1 MNASAAVRGLL
12 QIPFATSSFPES
24 GASESEWHSSA
35 QNIKGILSQAGY
47 TVAQLSAS
55 TGMRYGTRSPFFIPP
70 TFLYKLRSGVTPH
83 ICQIV
88 ALSDCTGYRFVDWM
102 KICGFDLQQIPRLQ
116 LRLHSERTVLI
127 TPTEFDRSSLRS
139 RPSGFDEESSSSSS
153 FFTASRTESGLHGS
167 AQHDRRRYLLAK
179 VGRKDAL
186 VHPQL
191 MPGVIVRADRWFRQR
206 IHGATLASMPEL
218 LWLVELPGGLTCC
231 HVRWIDQN
239 QIVLL
244 PSRPPWGKLPLHLS
258 TEARILGLVDAG
270 PGFVKHEALQSRALP
285 VKFESAFSPSHAQEK
300 MRFSDLLRI
309 SRRRTGLTFRAAQ
322 QLTGAIAQILA
333 CRDYAIGLG
342 VLSDY
347 ETMSRL
353 PRHIAKIISLCVT
366 YCIDIRELM
375 ETVGVKI
382 EDSAKLPL
390 PAYDQAFPRR
400 LKHLDGVEQYR
411 TVAIGAGYEHSAEGR
426 IEGISRI

>member
-1 MNASAAVRGLL
+1 MNASAAVRGFL
-12 QIPFATSSFPES
+12 QIPFARPAFHES
-24 GASESEWHSSA
+24 GAGESAWHSSA
-35 QNIKGILSQAGY
+35 QNIKNILSQAGY

-55 TGMRYGTRSPFFIPP
+55 TGRRYGIGSPFFIPP

-127 TPTEFDRSSLRS
+127 TPTELDRGSLRS
-139 RPSGFDEESSSSSS
+139 RPSRFDEESSLSPSSI
-153 FFTASRTESGLHGS
+153 ASQMESQRHGRGE
-167 AQHDRRRYLLAK
+167 HDRRRYLLAK
-179 VGRKDAL
+179 VGRSDAL
-186 VHPQL
+186 IYPQL
-191 MPGVIVRADRWFRQR
+191 MPGAIVRADRWFRQW
-206 IHGATLASMPEL
+206 IHQADLASMSDL

-231 HVRWIDQN
+231 HVRWIEEN

-244 PSRPPWGKLPLHLS
+244 PSRPPWGSLPLRLP
-258 TEARILGLVDAG
+258 TEARILGLVDAQR
-270 PGFVKHEALQSRALP
+270 GFVKQEALQSRAGP
-285 VKFESAFSPSHAQEK
+285 VKFKSAFSPSRSQEK
-300 MRFSDLLRI
+300 MEFSDLLRI

-322 QLTGAIAQILA
+322 HLTGAIAKILA

-375 ETVGVKI
+375 ETAGVKI
-382 EDSAKLPL
+382 EDSAKPPL
-390 PAYDQAFPRR
+390 PAYDQGSARR
-400 LKHLDGVEQYR
+400 PKHVDGVEQYR
-411 TVAIGAGYEHSAEGR
+411 TVAIGAGYGHSAEGR
-426 IEGISRI
+426 LEGISRI

>member
-12 QIPFATSSFPES
+12 QIPFARPAFPQG
-24 GASESEWHSSA
+24 GAGESEWYSSV
-35 QNIKGILSQAGY
+35 QNIKNILSQAGY
-47 TVAQLSAS
+47 TISQLSAS
-55 TGMRYGTRSPFFIPP
+55 TGRRYGIRSPFFIPP

-127 TPTEFDRSSLRS
+127 TPTEFDHGSLRS
-139 RPSGFDEESSSSSS
+139 RPSGFGEESSLSSSPI
-153 FFTASRTESGLHGS
+153 ASRMEFRLHGRG
-167 AQHDRRRYLLAK
+167 QYDHRRYLLAK
-179 VGRKDAL
+179 VGRRDAL
-186 VHPQL
+186 IYPQL
-191 MPGVIVRADRWFRQR
+191 MPGAIVRADRWFRQW
-206 IHGATLASMPEL
+206 IHGADLASMPDL

-231 HVRWIDQN
+231 HVRWIEEN

-244 PSRPPWGKLPLHLS
+244 PSRPPWGSLPLRLS
-258 TEARILGLVDAG
+258 TEARILGLLN
-270 PGFVKHEALQSRALP
+270 PGRGFATKEALQSLAGPL
-285 VKFESAFSPSHAQEK
+285 KFKSAFSPSRAKEK
-300 MRFSDLLRI
+300 MGFSELLRI

-390 PAYDQAFPRR
+390 PAYDQGSARR
-400 LKHLDGVEQYR
+400 SKHLDGVEQYR
-411 TVAIGAGYEHSAEGR
+411 TVAIGAGYGHSAAGR
-426 IEGISRI
+426 LEGISRI

>member
-1 MNASAAVRGLL
+1 MNASAAVRSLL
-12 QIPFATSSFPES
+12 QIPFARPAFPQR
-24 GASESEWHSSA
+24 GAGESEWHSSV
-35 QNIKGILSQAGY
+35 QNIKNILSQAGY
-47 TVAQLSAS
+47 TIAQLSAS
-55 TGMRYGTRSPFFIPP
+55 TGRRYGIRSPFFIPP

-102 KICGFDLQQIPRLQ
+102 KICGFHARGPFPRLQ

-127 TPTEFDRSSLRS
+127 TPTEFDHGSLRS
-139 RPSGFDEESSSSSS
+139 RPSGFGEESSLSSSS
-153 FFTASRTESGLHGS
+153 IASRLEFRLHGMG
-167 AQHDRRRYLLAK
+167 QYDHRRYLLAK
-179 VGRKDAL
+179 VGRRDAL
-186 VHPQL
+186 IYPQL
-191 MPGVIVRADRWFRQR
+191 MPGAIVRADRWFRQW
-206 IHGATLASMPEL
+206 IHGADLASMPDL

-231 HVRWIDQN
+231 HVRWIEEN

-244 PSRPPWGKLPLHLS
+244 PSRPPWGSLPLRLP
-258 TEARILGLVDAG
+258 TEARILGLLNPG
-270 PGFVKHEALQSRALP
+270 RGFVKQEALQSLAGP
-285 VKFESAFSPSHAQEK
+285 VKFKSAFSPSRAKEK
-300 MRFSDLLRI
+300 MGFSELLRI

-353 PRHIAKIISLCVT
+353 PRHIAKIISLCVS

-390 PAYDQAFPRR
+390 PAYDQGSARR
-400 LKHLDGVEQYR
+400 SKHLDGVEQYR
-411 TVAIGAGYEHSAEGR
+411 TVAIGAGYGHSAAGR
-426 IEGISRI
+426 VEGISRI